1 MDAVLETEEE
11 AGAVL
16 VEAGGRLIVTM
27 VLLQPGDPVD
37 EEHEEE
43 VEFEVVGGC
52 C

>member
-1 MDAVLETEEE
+1 MLETEEE

-16 VEAGGRLIVTM
+16 VEAGGRLIVTEM
-27 VLLQPGDPVD
+27 VLLQPGEPVED
-37 EEHEEE
+37 EHEEE